1 MTIPTL
7 FSDQALNPTQFKFM
21 PQGVLYQESNFKP
34 QAGLVPGTTIGM
46 IRVKAGFTLISF
58 TALSTPLLGTALLN
72 IGYTSDNDT
81 GENFKQ
87 YIDQSGIS
95 NAGGSTFW
103 PFSTNAV
110 AKNIGNSPRL
120 IDEGYIT
127 FQIDVGTSV
136 NPGTMK
142 LQATFSY
149 DF

>member
-21 PQGVLYQESNFKP
+21 PQGVLYQESNFRP

-58 TALSTPLLGTALLN
+58 TAFSTALGGVALLN
-72 IGYTSDNDT
+72 VGYTSDNDT

-87 YIDQSGIS
+87 YIDQSGIT

-103 PFSTNAV
+103 PFSTVTEVENV
-110 AKNIGNSPRL
+110 GNSPRL

-136 NPGTMK
+136 SAGTMK
-142 LQATFSY
+142 LQAEFSY

>member
-7 FSDQALNPTQFKFM
+7 FADEALNPTQFKFM
-21 PQGVLYQESNFKP
+21 PQGVMFQESNFAP

-58 TALSTPLLGTALLN
+58 TARTTALGGGALLN
-72 IGYTSDNDT
+72 VGYTSDNDT

-95 NAGGSTFW
+95 NAGGGTFW
-103 PFSTNAV
+103 PYNTGFGINNV
-110 AKNIGNSPRL
+110 GNSPRL
-120 IDEGYIT
+120 VDEGYIT

-142 LQATFSY
+142 LQAIFSY
-149 DF
+149 DV